1 MNVTLALLGFC
12 GFYVGG
18 AGADLFNNATEVVL
32 MRAGTRTVLSMQNNY
47 QGPPRDFAM
56 VVPVPVILQ
65 KEAVK
70 TLPREL
76 FKKVDQLGAPRL
88 VEYWEQNPCPRP
100 DDPRDAERNKLSP
113 PSAVAVTESAP
124 RRRANDLGVTVEAKF
139 EVGEY
144 QVLILSAKEA
154 TGLEIWLR
162 EYKYTIPPNAAPL
175 LKPYIASGWKFF
187 VAKVDASK
195 VQFENGQAM
204 LSPLRFHYDS
214 EEFRLPVRL
223 GLINAG
229 AAQDLIVSVLAPER
243 YELAN
248 YPNVTIPTNLTLTP
262 EAKPRFPE
270 LYAALFDATVAKHP
284 GAVVTE
290 YAWAS
295 NTCDPCPGPTL
306 DPNDLLTL
314 GADVTSTADVSMK
327 GQRPLPGGKRVLSSQ
342 LAQQLQAGFT
352 LTRLHARYTRESL
365 GEDLVFRA
373 AKPIV
378 GGRDTPDQSGRMPQ
392 GVQGAGENNFQGRY
406 AVLHWWEGPIEC
418 KQPVRGQWGGY
429 AAPQAATDT
438 AFVKRGELKL
448 EQLVSQNVPEL
459 GLTTSGGSKPVP
471 LDRALHRGRRRRHRL
486 RHLGPVRRPLRPAAA
501 RLLLPASPN
510 RVLISGDRLYY
521 TDVDNFRTS
530 PPSIAFGS
538 VALP

>member
-1 MNVTLALLGFC
+1 MNLALTLLGFC

-18 AGADLFNNATEVVL
+18 AGAELFNNATEVVL

-47 QGPPRDFAM
+47 QGPPKDFAM

-70 TLPREL
+70 TLPREV

-88 VEYWEQNPCPRP
+88 VEYWEQDPCPP
-100 DDPRDAERNKLSP
+100 PYDPR
-113 PSAVAVTESAP
+113 VVESAAADVVEERLASGVP
-124 RRRANDLGVTVEAKF
+124 RRRPKDLGVTVEAKF

-144 QVLILSAKEA
+144 QILILSAKEA

-162 EYKYTIPPNAAPL
+162 EYKYSIPPNAAPL
-175 LKPYIASGWKFF
+175 LKPYITGGWKFF
-187 VAKVDASK
+187 VAKVDVSK
-195 VQFENGQAM
+195 VKFENGSAV

-229 AAQDLIVSVLAPER
+229 AAQDLIVSILAPER

-248 YPNVTIPTNLTLTP
+248 YANVTIPTNLTVAP
-262 EAKPRFPE
+262 EAKPRFGE
-270 LYAALFDATVAKHP
+270 LYAALFDATVAKNP

-306 DPNDLLTL
+306 DSNDLLTL
-314 GADVTSTADVSMK
+314 GVDVSSSAEVSMK
-327 GQRPLPGGKRVLSSQ
+327 GQRPLPGGKKVVSAQ
-342 LAQQLQAGFT
+342 LAQQLQSGLT

-373 AKPIV
+373 ARPIV
-378 GGRDTPDQSGRMPQ
+378 GGRDTPDPQGRM
-392 GVQGAGENNFQGRY
+392 VQGSKSGPVNNFQGRY
-406 AVLHWWEGPIEC
+406 AVLHWWEGKVEC
-418 KQPVRGQWGGY
+418 KEPRRGLWGGY
-429 AAPQAATDT
+429 SAPQPAVDT
-438 AFVKRGELKL
+438 AFVKRGDVQL
-448 EQLVSQNVPEL
+448 EQLVTQNVPEL
-459 GLTTSGGSKPVP
+459 ELKTSAK
-471 LDRALHRGRRRRHRL
+471 
-486 RHLGPVRRPLRPAAA
+486 RP
-501 RLLLPASPN
+501 
-510 RVLISGDRLYY
+510 
-521 TDVDNFRTS
+521 
-530 PPSIAFGS
+530 
-538 VALP
+538 

>member
-18 AGADLFNNATEVVL
+18 AGAELFNNATEVVL

-47 QGPPRDFAM
+47 QGPPKDFAM

-70 TLPREL
+70 TLPREV
-76 FKKVDQLGAPRL
+76 FGKVDQLGAPRL
-88 VEYWEQNPCPRP
+88 VEYWEQDPCPRP
-100 DDPRDAERNKLSP
+100 YDPREVEKSMAPVALSTSDESP
-113 PSAVAVTESAP
+113 VPS
-124 RRRANDLGVTVEAKF
+124 RRPKDLGVTVEAKF

-144 QVLILSAKEA
+144 QILILSAKEA

-175 LKPYIASGWKFF
+175 LKPYITSGWKFF
-187 VAKVDASK
+187 VAKVDVSK
-195 VQFENGQAM
+195 VQFANGQAV

-229 AAQDLIVSVLAPER
+229 AAQDLIVSILAPER

-262 EAKPRFPE
+262 EAKPRFGE
-270 LYAALFDATVAKHP
+270 LYAALFDATLAKNP

-295 NTCDPCPGPTL
+295 NTCDPCPGPVL
-306 DPNDLLTL
+306 DPNDLVTL
-314 GADVTSTADVSMK
+314 GADVTAGAEISMK
-327 GQRPLPGGKRVLSSQ
+327 GQRPLPGGKRVLSSR
-342 LAQQLQAGFT
+342 LAQQLQSGFT
-352 LTRLHARYTRESL
+352 LTRLHARYTKASL
-365 GEDLVFRA
+365 GEDLVFKT

-378 GGRDTPDQSGRMPQ
+378 GGRDQPDTEGRMPQ
-392 GVQGAGENNFQGRY
+392 GVQGSSTNNFQGRY
-406 AVLHWWEGPIEC
+406 AVLHWWEGKIEC
-418 KQPVRGQWGGY
+418 KEPRRGIWGGY
-429 AAPQAATDT
+429 QQPQAATDT

-448 EQLVSQNVPEL
+448 EQLVAQNVPEL
-459 GLTTSGGSKPVP
+459 GLTTAVKKQP
-471 LDRALHRGRRRRHRL
+471 
-486 RHLGPVRRPLRPAAA
+486 
-501 RLLLPASPN
+501 
-510 RVLISGDRLYY
+510 
-521 TDVDNFRTS
+521 
-530 PPSIAFGS
+530 
-538 VALP
+538 